1 MQRDGGAAIEAH
13 ALPAQQMGPAATEPR
28 NVGPSFGGRLGA
40 SMTTRPGRQ
49 AALVFALVALCGARS
64 LHAQYFGRN
73 KVQYEKFDWRIIKS
87 DHFDLYFYPA
97 ESLKVHD
104 AGREEERWYT
114 RLSDIFRHQFD
125 RKSIVFYADH
135 PDFEQ
140 TNVIGEQPEE
150 GTGGV
155 TEGLRT
161 RVVLPF
167 TGVYKDDE
175 HVIGH
180 ELVHVFQYNIAE
192 TAPGA
197 GGLARLNGLPLWL
210 IEGMA
215 EYFSLG
221 RNDALTAMWMRDAVQ
236 QKKFPTIKQL
246 TTDPR
251 FFPYR
256 YGQALWAYIGGR
268 WGDRAVV
275 DVYRTA
281 LRVGWDQALIR
292 ALGLSSDSLSKDWA
306 AANKAFY
313 TGQVAGR
320 THPDSVGKMV
330 IPLKQRSEFNVGPAQ
345 SADGKYV
352 AFFTTKTNLFGIDLV
367 MADAATGKIIR
378 RLAGPQ
384 SDGHFDAISFINSSG
399 DWSPDGRSFAFIV
412 YSDGNNEI
420 SILDT
425 RSGKVERSFRP
436 DNIGAVYNVAWAP
449 NGQEIVFNGTRG
461 GISDLYLMNAQT
473 GAVRQLTNDRYA
485 QLQPTFSPD
494 GRTIAFATDQSEE
507 TNFERMTFG
516 DLKIG
521 TLDLASGQITVH
533 RGFAHGKHINPQF
546 SPDGRNIYF
555 VSDQDGI
562 ADVYRMDLTTD
573 QLYRITRIST
583 GVSGITSISPA
594 ISVASRTGRLM
605 LTSFKSQGHEIL
617 SLDPAQLVGEPVS
630 AESNARVASAATL
643 PPGDVAGNMTV
654 ASYLGDPETGLVSG
668 TDFRVIPYHP
678 SFSLDALGQPS
689 IGVTAGGYIG
699 TGVVG
704 GISAL
709 WGDQLGDQQ
718 IFSALQA
725 NGTVRDFGGAIFY
738 QNLKRRVNWMAGA
751 EHIPYLTGYAYFQG
765 VPSNPNVAVYKQ
777 VLQRIFVDQAMLSA
791 QYPFS
796 STRRMEY
803 GVSATRLGYEQQIDS
818 IFVDRFTG
826 TALSQWGRSLQGG
839 PPALYYEQANVA
851 LVGDNSFA
859 AFTSPIV
866 GMRYRFEAAP
876 TVGSVKFTTGLA
888 DMRRYFFKL
897 KPTTLAFRAFHYGRY
912 GGDADNYDKI
922 SPLFLGEE
930 TLIRGYGYSTLQT
943 ECAQTADPNTGRC
956 AVFDRLF
963 GSRIA
968 VINAEYRIPLLGTP
982 SFGLIDFPYL
992 PVEMSPFF
1000 DAGMAWTADQPPELK
1015 LVSGSDNTPPAACQ
1029 AKTTLQGYQVPCAH
1043 RTPVFSTG
1051 VSFRANV
1058 LGYMIL
1064 ETYIA
1069 HPFQRNYKDWVVG
1082 IQLAPGW

>member
-1 MQRDGGAAIEAH
+1 
-13 ALPAQQMGPAATEPR
+13 
-28 NVGPSFGGRLGA
+28 
-40 SMTTRPGRQ
+40 MTTRIGR
-49 AALVFALVALCGARS
+49 AAAFALVLAAGAGVQTA
-64 LHAQYFGRN
+64 HAQYFGRN
-73 KVQYEKFDWRIIKS
+73 KVQYEKFDWRIVKS

-104 AGREEERWYT
+104 AGRQEERWYT

-140 TNVIGEQPEE
+140 TNVIGEQPQE

-167 TGVYKDDE
+167 TGVYRDDE

-197 GGLARLNGLPLWL
+197 GGLARLNALPLWL

-236 QKKFPTIKQL
+236 QNKFPTIRQL

-281 LRVGWDQALIR
+281 LRVGWDQALVR

-313 TGQVAGR
+313 SGQVAGR

-330 IPLKQRSEFNVGPAQ
+330 IPLKERSEFNVGPAQ
-345 SADGKYV
+345 STDGKYL

-367 MADAATGKIIR
+367 MADAATGRIIR

-399 DWSPDGRSFAFIV
+399 DWSPDGREFAFIV
-412 YSDGNNEI
+412 YRDGNNEI
-420 SILDT
+420 SFLST
-425 RSGKVERSFRP
+425 ANGKVARSFRP
-436 DNIGAVYNVAWAP
+436 KDVGAVYNVAYSP
-449 NGQEIVFNGTRG
+449 SGQEVVFTGSVG
-461 GISDLYLMNAQT
+461 GVSDLYMMNVQS

-494 GRTIAFATDQSEE
+494 GRTVAFSTDASEE
-507 TNFERMTFG
+507 TSFEKMTFG
-516 DLKIG
+516 DLKIA
-521 TLDLASGQITVH
+521 TMDLASGQVTVH

-562 ADVYRMDLTTD
+562 SDVYRMDLSND

-583 GVSGITSISPA
+583 GVSGITAISPA
-594 ISVASRTGRLM
+594 ISVAQKTGRLM

-617 SLDPAQLVGEPVS
+617 ALDPSQLVGEPVS
-630 AESNARVASAATL
+630 AASEARVASAATL

-654 ASYLGDPETGLVSG
+654 ASYLADAETGLVSG
-668 TDFRVIPYHP
+668 SEFRTVPYHA
-678 SFSLDALGQPS
+678 SFALDALGQPS

-718 IFSALQA
+718 IFSAVQA
-725 NGTVRDFGGAIFY
+725 NGTVRDFGGALIY
-738 QNLKRRVNWMAGA
+738 QNLKRRVNWMAGV
-751 EHIPYLTGYAYFQG
+751 EHIPYLTGYVTVSG
-765 VPSNPNVAVYKQ
+765 TTNPNVGVYKQ
-777 VLQRIFVDQAMLSA
+777 ILQRIFVDQMMLSA

-796 STRRMEY
+796 STRRMEF
-803 GVSATRLGYEQQIDS
+803 GVSATRLAYEQQVDS
-818 IFVDRFTG
+818 IFVDVAG
-826 TALSQWGRSLQGG
+826 NALSQWGRSLQGG
-839 PPALYYEQANVA
+839 PPALYYEQANAA

-859 AFTSPIV
+859 AFTSPIS
-866 GMRYRFEAAP
+866 GMRYRFEVAP
-876 TVGSVKFTTGLA
+876 TVGSVKFNTALA

-897 KPTTLAFRAFHYGRY
+897 RPTTLAFRAFHYGRY
-912 GGDADNYDKI
+912 GGDADNYDKL

-930 TLIRGYGYSTLQT
+930 TLIRGYGYSTLQA
-943 ECAQTADPNTGRC
+943 ECAQTPSATGHC
-956 AVFDRLF
+956 GVFERLF
-963 GSRIA
+963 GSRLA
-968 VINAEYRIPLLGTP
+968 VVNAEYRIPLLGTA
-982 SFGLIDFPYL
+982 SFGLVDFPYL
-992 PVEMSPFF
+992 PLEVAPFF
-1000 DAGMAWTADQPPELK
+1000 DAGLAWTADQPPDLRF
-1015 LVSGSDNTPPAACQ
+1015 VTGSDNAPPAAC
-1029 AKTTLQGYQVPCAH
+1029 ANKRTLQGYAVPCAN

-1064 ETYIA
+1064 ETYVA